1 MTRLRNIVLYRF
13 LASLLFL
20 FILFYEGM
28 LGMFVATM
36 FTGVLS
42 GLIYFW
48 INSTSIYVSIF
59 CFILSIPI
67 SIFLIRLIIDTVI
80 LDVLHSRS
88 WIDNNFYLARYFGM
102 KLWD

>member
-1 MTRLRNIVLYRF
+1 MTRLRNIILYRF

-20 FILFYEGM
+20 CVLFYEGM

-36 FTGVLS
+36 FTGILS
-42 GLIYFW
+42 GLIYLW

-59 CFILSIPI
+59 CLILGIPI
-67 SIFLIRLIIDTVI
+67 FIYLIQHIRDTVI
-80 LDVLHSRS
+80 LDVLHRRV
-88 WIDNNFYLARYFGM
+88 WIDNNFYLKRYFGM